1 MPTTASCHR
10 RPGRWAPKPSP
21 GWPSAPATADALSAA
36 LDAAATGARDPSLR
50 AWIELRH
57 ASSVHVSD
65 SGARAI
71 AFEEALRI
79 APAHPLA
86 LPIYLAERS
95 VDTAGAAAALARGGR
110 DATIP
115 AFARVASLAAVS
127 LQALSG
133 DHAGALRAAQELL
146 AGNGPADREARALA
160 LRCAVALGEPRGPAA
175 AASLPRARTIRGA
188 TTRRCWRSPRPG

>member
-1 MPTTASCHR
+1 M
-10 RPGRWAPKPSP
+10 
-21 GWPSAPATADALSAA
+21 
-36 LDAAATGARDPSLR
+36 
-50 AWIELRH
+50 
-57 ASSVHVSD
+57 SD
-65 SGARAI
+65 SGSRAI

-95 VDTAGAAAALARGGR
+95 VDAAGAAAALARAGR

-115 AFARVASLAAVS
+115 AFARLASLAALS

-146 AGNGPADREARALA
+146 AAGAKSRRSRGARG
-160 LRCAVALGEPRGPAA
+160 RVAMRGGAWRAARSGGGRGAA
-175 AASLPRARTIRGA
+175 ARRA
-188 TTRRCWRSPRPG
+188 